1 MNDTKIP
8 HVSKIHPKNDFKHTL
23 LCFWSLNFFVFC
35 FTFSVIIFCR
45 GLGTTEYIC
54 ATYTTV
60 LFASAFILF
69 RCDETPFMFASVNH
83 RVLLKFQKQTNIVI
97 LNPWMSLLNL
107 TFNLKIFFFQGRSG
121 KHNYKHH
128 LLLQQKLLH
137 FVDAFHQ
144 YVMDR
149 VSSSLHILI

>member
-69 RCDETPFMFASVNH
+69 RCGETPFMFALVNH

-107 TFNLKIFFFQGRSG
+107 TFNLKIFFFREEVENTIINTTYYYSRSFSI
-121 KHNYKHH
+121 
-128 LLLQQKLLH
+128 LSMH
-137 FVDAFHQ
+137 FIS
-144 YVMDR
+144 M
-149 VSSSLHILI
+149 SWIG